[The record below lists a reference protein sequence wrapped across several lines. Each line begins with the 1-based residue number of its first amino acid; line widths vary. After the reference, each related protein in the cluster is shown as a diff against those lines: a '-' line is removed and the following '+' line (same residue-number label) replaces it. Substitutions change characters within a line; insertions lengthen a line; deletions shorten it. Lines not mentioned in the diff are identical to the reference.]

1 MSEKNQNM
9 ERQIIDA
16 AEELFLKRGFTR
28 TSTTE
33 IAQKAGCNQ
42 ALVHYYFRTK
52 ENLFNKLFEE
62 KFLMFIESI
71 SIDEECKGGLRERI
85 ENIVTKHIDFLCQN
99 PGLPLL
105 LLSEVNRNSDHIG
118 HIFEKMKIHAVRIVG
133 MLETEI
139 AKEREKGL
147 VRDVNGF
154 DLIFNIISLNVF
166 MFIAKPLLLNIREMN
181 DETYVAFINA
191 RKDEIIKIIIGG
203 IYL

>member
-1 MSEKNQNM
+1 M
-9 ERQIIDA
+9 ERQIINA
-16 AEELFLKRGFTR
+16 AEELFLKKGFTR

-62 KFLMFIESI
+62 KFMQFIESI
-71 SIDEECKGGLRERI
+71 SIDEECKGGLKERI
-85 ENIVTKHIDFLCQN
+85 ENIVKIHIDFLCQN

-105 LLSEVNRNSDHIG
+105 LLSEVNRNSDRIG
-118 HIFEKMKIHAVRIVG
+118 HIFEKMKLHAMHIVD

-147 VRDVNGF
+147 IRNVNGF
-154 DLIFNIISLNVF
+154 DMIFNIISLNVF

-181 DETYVAFINA
+181 DESYITFINA
-191 RKDEIIKIIIGG
+191 RKDEIIKTIIGG

>member
-1 MSEKNQNM
+1 
-9 ERQIIDA
+9 
-16 AEELFLKRGFTR
+16 
-28 TSTTE
+28 
-33 IAQKAGCNQ
+33 
-42 ALVHYYFRTK
+42 
-52 ENLFNKLFEE
+52 
-62 KFLMFIESI
+62 
-71 SIDEECKGGLRERI
+71 
-85 ENIVTKHIDFLCQN
+85 
-99 PGLPLL
+99 
-105 LLSEVNRNSDHIG
+105 
-118 HIFEKMKIHAVRIVG
+118 MKIHAVRIVG

-181 DETYVAFINA
+181 DESYIAFINA